1 MSFNVPLYSD
11 LIENKK
17 HVLGSRQ
24 DKRWGF
30 TRTNKTNN
38 NENKSNNR
46 RKKNLEF
53 CTCKHHTLPLSQ
65 KTRKKS
71 YKASHWYKE
80 KLSFS
85 IQFLV
90 RTRVK
95 TNQIP

>member
-1 MSFNVPLYSD
+1 LKIKSTFWGHD
-11 LIENKK
+11 RTRGG
-17 HVLGSRQ
+17 VLLGQ
-24 DKRWGF
+24 TKP
-30 TRTNKTNN
+30 TTTKIKATT
-38 NENKSNNR
+38 EE
-46 RKKNLEF
+46 KKNLEF

>member
-1 MSFNVPLYSD
+1 VQRPLLWFKVSMSFNVPLYSD

-46 RKKNLEF
+46 RK
-53 CTCKHHTLPLSQ
+53 
-65 KTRKKS
+65 
-71 YKASHWYKE
+71 E
-80 KLSFS
+80 KILNSVHVNITHFH
-85 IQFLV
+85 
-90 RTRVK
+90 
-95 TNQIP
+95 